1 MNRVLPLALL
11 GAATALSACTVG
23 PDYRPA
29 TSEALGVPD
38 TYSVG
43 DAAAREDLTQW
54 WTRFD
59 DPLLQQLVGEAR
71 TTNLD
76 VAQAIA
82 RLRQAREG
90 LVQSRANL
98 LPSVSGSG
106 GYSRREPITGGGG
119 TTTLPDGTIISTGQ
133 GASDSFSLGADASW
147 QADLFG
153 GNRRG
158 VEASRAALEAAGYDY
173 ASILVAIQGEIAR
186 NYILA
191 RANQAQLDNARATL
205 AIQDDNLEIA
215 GFRVQAGLVSSI
227 DVEQA
232 RVQRAQTAAS
242 IPNIESAYAA
252 AVARLGVLTGR
263 APGALRTQ
271 LASVRPIPTGPA
283 SVGVGIPADTLRQRP
298 DVRSAERNL
307 AASVAQIGVAEAQLY
322 PQLSLGG
329 SIDTSANALS
339 AIGDIITG
347 RIFSN
352 IAQLIFDA
360 GRTRSQVRSQ
370 QAAADAALANYRQT
384 ALTALEDVENAVV
397 ALDAA
402 QRREREFAIALDAAN
417 NSALLS
423 RLQYQSGLTDFTT
436 LLQVE
441 SSLLSARNGVTQ
453 ARADQATALIQLYT
467 ALGGGW
473 DEAQITDPAPVAVL
487 AEGSN

>member
-1 MNRVLPLALL
+1 MNRVLSFALL
-11 GAATALSACTVG
+11 GAATALAGCTVG

-29 TSEALGVPD
+29 TTESLGVPD
-38 TYSVG
+38 SYSVG
-43 DAAAREDLTQW
+43 DVATREDLTTW

-59 DPLLQQLVGEAR
+59 DSMLQQLVSEAR

-106 GYSRREPITGGGG
+106 GYSRREPITGGTS
-119 TTTLPDGTIISTGQ
+119 TTTLPDGTIISTGA
-133 GASDSFSLGADASW
+133 GSSDSFSIGADASW
-147 QADLFG
+147 QADIFG

-173 ASILVAIQGEIAR
+173 AAILVAIQGEIAR

-242 IPNIESAYAA
+242 IPSIESAYAS

-271 LASVRPIPTGPA
+271 LAAVRPIPTGPA

-298 DVRSAERNL
+298 DVRVAERNL
-307 AASVAQIGVAEAQLY
+307 AAAVAQIGVAEAQLY

-329 SIDTSANALS
+329 SIDTSANALD

-397 ALDAA
+397 SLDAA
-402 QRREREFAIALDAAN
+402 QRREREFAIALDAAT

-436 LLQVE
+436 LNQVE

-473 DEAQITDPAPVAVL
+473 DETQITDPAPVAVL
-487 AEGSN
+487 VEGSN

>member
-1 MNRVLPLALL
+1 MNRVLPFALL

-38 TYSVG
+38 AYSVG
-43 DAAAREDLTQW
+43 DVAAREDLTQW

-106 GYSRREPITGGGG
+106 GYSRREPITGGTS
-119 TTTLPDGTIISTGQ
+119 TTTLPDGTIISTGA
-133 GASDSFSLGADASW
+133 GSSDSFSLGADASW
-147 QADLFG
+147 QADIFG

-173 ASILVAIQGEIAR
+173 AAILVAIQGEIAR

-402 QRREREFAIALDAAN
+402 QRREREFAIALDAAT

-473 DEAQITDPAPVAVL
+473 DETQITDPAPVAVL
-487 AEGSN
+487 VEGSN

>member
-23 PDYRPA
+23 PEYRPA

-38 TYSVG
+38 AYSVG
-43 DAAAREDLTQW
+43 DAASREDLTQW

-98 LPSVSGSG
+98 LPSVSGG
-106 GYSRREPITGGGG
+106 AGYSRSEPLRGGGG

-242 IPNIESAYAA
+242 IPNIESAYAS

-263 APGALRTQ
+263 APGALRTP

-473 DEAQITDPAPVAVL
+473 DETQITDPAPVAVL